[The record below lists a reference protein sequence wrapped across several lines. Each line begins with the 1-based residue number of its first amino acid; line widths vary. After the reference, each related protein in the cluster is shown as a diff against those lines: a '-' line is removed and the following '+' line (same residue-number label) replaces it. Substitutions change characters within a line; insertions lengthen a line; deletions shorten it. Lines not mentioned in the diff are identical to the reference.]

1 MATAKTKSVWFCK
14 ECGNESP
21 KWMGRCPACGEW
33 NTMVEETVA
42 TGKKMTAVTV
52 PGASHKP
59 LKLSE
64 IDSAREQRISLNNA
78 EVDRILGGGLVEGS
92 LVLIG
97 GEPGIGKSTLS
108 LQIPL
113 NCPALKTL
121 YVTGEESARQVK
133 LRASRIGGDDSG
145 CMIYSET
152 LMENILEQARAMM
165 PDLMV
170 VDSVQTM
177 FSQNVESSP
186 GSVTQIKETASMLL
200 RFAKET
206 GVPVILIGHI
216 TKEGSIAG
224 PKILEHI
231 VDVVLQFEGDNRGTY
246 RLLRSIKNRFGSTSE
261 LAVFEMTG
269 KGLREVSNP
278 SEMLIPMHEEGL
290 SGVAV
295 SAMLDGT
302 RPFLIEVQSLVSS
315 AAYGTP
321 QRSATGFDVRRLNML
336 LAVLEKRAGFKLGVK
351 DVFLNMAGGLKVSD
365 PACDLAVISAV
376 LSSNFDF
383 AIPSD
388 ICFAGEIGLSGEVRP
403 VAQTDRR
410 IIEAARLGFKKI
422 YVSSYSSLEGVGNA
436 AIEVVKVLFFLF
448 FAFCEYGGAT
458 STPLDTSLLFLFAF
472 SCLSCHS
479 RTSHDV
485 THKHLSD
492 CYHLAFCRSF
502 LVLEQCDVLVYLLCS
517 TCLVSLPF
525 LLRSMRRYNS
535 VFVALA
541 FFYFSTARCF

>member
-1 MATAKTKSVWFCK
+1 
-14 ECGNESP
+14 
-21 KWMGRCPACGEW
+21 
-33 NTMVEETVA
+33 MVEETVA
-42 TGKKMTAVTV
+42 TGKKAGVQSVSV

-59 LKLSE
+59 MPLAD
-64 IDSAREQRISLNNA
+64 IDSSHENRISLNNA

-113 NCPALKTL
+113 NCPSLKTL

-133 LRASRIGGDDSG
+133 LRAARIGGDDSG
-145 CMIYSET
+145 CLIYSET
-152 LMENILEQARAMM
+152 LMENIIAEARSMM

-186 GSVTQIKETASMLL
+186 GSVTQIKETAAMLL

-206 GVPVILIGHI
+206 GIPVILIGHI

-231 VDVVLQFEGDNRGTY
+231 VDVVLQFEGDNRGSY

-302 RPFLIEVQSLVSS
+302 RPFLIEVQALVST

-336 LAVLEKRAGFKLGVK
+336 LAVLDKRAGFKLGVK

-365 PACDLAVISAV
+365 PACDLAVVCAV

-383 AIPSD
+383 AIPAD
-388 ICFAGEIGLSGEVRP
+388 VCFAGEVGLSGEVRP
-403 VAQTDRR
+403 VAQTERR
-410 IIEAARLGFKKI
+410 IIEAARLGFRKI
-422 YVSSYSSLEGVGNA
+422 YVSSFSGLENLPDG
-436 AIEVVKVLFFLF
+436 IEVIKVADIPAL
-448 FAFCEYGGAT
+448 
-458 STPLDTSLLFLFAF
+458 
-472 SCLSCHS
+472 
-479 RTSHDV
+479 
-485 THKHLSD
+485 
-492 CYHLAFCRSF
+492 CRSLF
-502 LVLEQCDVLVYLLCS
+502 TS
-517 TCLVSLPF
+517 
-525 LLRSMRRYNS
+525 
-535 VFVALA
+535 
-541 FFYFSTARCF
+541 

>member
-1 MATAKTKSVWFCK
+1 MASQQKMKSVWFCTS
-14 ECGNESP
+14 CGNESP

-42 TGKKMTAVTV
+42 TGGRKAKTEIAV
-52 PGASHKP
+52 PGRGGKP
-59 LKLSE
+59 MPLAE
-64 IDSAREQRISLNNA
+64 IDTAAENRCSLNNV

-113 NCPALKTL
+113 HCPSLQTL
-121 YVTGEESARQVK
+121 YVTGEESAKQVK
-133 LRASRIGGDDSG
+133 LRAARIGGDDSN
-145 CMIYSET
+145 CLIYSET
-152 LMENILEQARAMM
+152 LIENIINEASSIL
-165 PDLMV
+165 PDLMI

-177 FSQNVESSP
+177 YSQYVESSP
-186 GSVTQIKETASMLL
+186 GSVSQIKETASRLL

-231 VDVVLQFEGDNRGTY
+231 VDVVLQFEGDNRGAY

-269 KGLREVSNP
+269 TGLRQVTNP
-278 SEMLIPMHEEGL
+278 SEMLIPMHGEGL

-295 SAMLDGT
+295 SATIDGT

-336 LAVLEKRAGFKLGVK
+336 LAVLEKRAGFKLSVK
-351 DVFLNMAGGLKVSD
+351 DVFLNMAGGLRVTD
-365 PACDLAVISAV
+365 PACDLAVICAV

-388 ICFAGEIGLSGEVRP
+388 VCFAAEVGLSGEIRP
-403 VAQTDRR
+403 VAQTERR
-410 IIEAARLGFKKI
+410 IAEACRLGFKKI
-422 YVSSYSSLEGVGNA
+422 YVSSFGSGAETAPEG
-436 AIEVVKVLFFLF
+436 IEVVKVADVPQLCRTLF
-448 FAFCEYGGAT
+448 
-458 STPLDTSLLFLFAF
+458 
-472 SCLSCHS
+472 
-479 RTSHDV
+479 
-485 THKHLSD
+485 K
-492 CYHLAFCRSF
+492 
-502 LVLEQCDVLVYLLCS
+502 
-517 TCLVSLPF
+517 
-525 LLRSMRRYNS
+525 
-535 VFVALA
+535 
-541 FFYFSTARCF
+541 